1 MKDYFQN
8 IMPDSLTG
16 ALFAVEGIKDAAVI
30 LNGPTGCKFY
40 HSAISDYQLPRE
52 LSFDPLNY
60 PEEFYFG
67 QPRIPCTYLDGYDY
81 VYGSSEKL
89 EKMLRDIDGKNHKL
103 VAVVNSPGAALIGDD
118 LNRFLK
124 NEVKDTLCF
133 SIESTGF
140 SGEFGDGFQKAMIKI
155 LEAIPMKPRKI
166 IPKSVNLVGI
176 SIYNKYYE
184 GNIKEI
190 QRLLKLCGIKVI
202 STLCAG
208 DDFDTIKNANQAALN
223 VVLYPEY
230 GLELAKWMEKEYHM
244 PYVFCEDGVPIG
256 FESTE
261 NFIKNIC
268 EKLGVDP
275 FYSLEEIQKSRAR
288 SFLYLSRFN
297 SLTGLPKGATFSIKG
312 QGSVAYAMTN
322 WLYSYLGMIPA
333 SIQLLGSN
341 DKKFQEKLYSFLKK
355 IGFEDA
361 LESSIYSKNADIVFA
376 DGNTIAQLRLK
387 NKSFTGVE
395 IGLPSLG
402 YIDVTPKAMMG
413 VKGTLMLVEQVING
427 LQFSQ

>member
-1 MKDYFQN
+1 MA
-8 IMPDSLTG
+8 DSLTG

-40 HSAISDYQLPRE
+40 HSAISDYQFPRE

-89 EKMLRDIDGKNHKL
+89 KNILRDIEGKEYNL
-103 VAVVNSPGAALIGDD
+103 LAVVNSPGAALIGDD
-118 LNRFLK
+118 LNGFLK
-124 NEVKDTLCF
+124 SEVKDTLCF

-140 SGEFGDGFQKAMIKI
+140 SGDFGDGFQKAVIKI
-155 LEAIPMKPRKI
+155 LESMCMEPGKVIS
-166 IPKSVNLVGI
+166 KSVNLIGI

-190 QRLLKLCGIKVI
+190 KRLLNLCGIEVI

-208 DDFDTIKNANQAALN
+208 DDFHTIKNSNKAALN

-230 GLELAKWMEKEYHM
+230 GCEIAKWMEKEYHR
-244 PYVFCEDGVPIG
+244 PYILCDDGLPIG

-261 NFIKNIC
+261 YFIKNIC
-268 EKLGVDP
+268 E
-275 FYSLEEIQKSRAR
+275 SLEIDPYYALDEIKGARAR
-288 SFLYLSRFN
+288 SFLYISRFN
-297 SLTGLPKGATFSIKG
+297 SITGLPKGSSFSIRG
-312 QGSVAYAMTN
+312 EASVVYPMTK
-322 WLYSYLGMIPA
+322 WLYTYLGMVPA
-333 SIQLLGSN
+333 SIQLMESN
-341 DKKFQEKLYSFLKK
+341 YKKLEQKLHSFLEN
-355 IGFEDA
+355 IGFEDVF
-361 LESSIYSKNADIVFA
+361 EKSIYEEAGEIVFA

-387 NKSFTGVE
+387 NKKFTGIE

-402 YIDVTPKAMMG
+402 YIDLMPKTIMG
-413 VKGTLMLVEQVING
+413 SKGALMLVEQVLNG
-427 LQFSQ
+427 LQFL